1 MNNDTT
7 QLIVERLSD
16 EVSEIVNNKRQWGRY
31 HSSETYMNKLAM
43 VIKVLS

>member
-16 EVSEIVNNKRQWGRY
+16 EVSEIVNNKRY